1 MTVSSVVKVV
11 KCLTTRAGNVEPVQ
25 VIATTIHQMKKT
37 VHIPV
42 ERARRV
48 NKIANLICTN
58 KKKND
63 KKKKN
68 KRFLK

>member
-1 MTVSSVVKVV
+1 M
-11 KCLTTRAGNVEPVQ
+11 TTRAGNVEPVQ
-25 VIATTIHQMKKT
+25 VIATTTHQMNKT

>member
-1 MTVSSVVKVV
+1 MNETD
-11 KCLTTRAGNVEPVQ
+11 C
-25 VIATTIHQMKKT
+25 
-37 VHIPV
+37 IPV
-42 ERARRV
+42 EIARRV